1 MKIVNARSNV
11 QTPRRFKIGRAL
23 TALILAAAIVIP
35 MKGWGQEIH
44 GFVEGLNGVR
54 TTEGDGFKE
63 GSYTA
68 RGTRLQLR
76 INDYSDTGEYFARV
90 DYFFDQAGNQNSDLE
105 LREAYFTYTGF
116 DALDFK
122 IGRQI
127 TTWGTGDLIF
137 INDVFP
143 KDWQSFF
150 IGREDQ
156 YLKAPVDA
164 FRAGFYSDLFN
175 VNVIAMPR
183 FESDRLPTPDR
194 LTFYNPMSMSTGP
207 IMPQEPED
215 TIDNGE
221 VAVRLSRQIGG
232 WETALYGYRGYFR
245 QPVGFSPSSQ
255 QAFYPRLNVYGVSAR
270 RGLLGGV
277 FNLEGGYYDSRD
289 DKDGDDAFVE
299 NSSIRG
305 MAGFDRQLMNDF
317 QVGLQGYFEQMQ
329 DHDLYAGGLQTG
341 AYEKEE
347 LRQLYTL
354 RLTRWLKYQT
364 VMLSLFSF
372 YSPTDEDF
380 YVRAN
385 ASYKLSDPL
394 EVALG
399 ANLFGGEHEETLFG
413 QFDENDNVYLR
424 LRYSF

>member
-1 MKIVNARSNV
+1 MRRKGEIMK
-11 QTPRRFKIGRAL
+11 TPIKTTGRPYIGRAFTVL
-23 TALILAAAIVIP
+23 FLAAAMMIP
-35 MKGWGQEIH
+35 LTGWGQEIH

-54 TTEGDGFKE
+54 TTEGSGFEE

-68 RGTRLQLR
+68 RETRLQLR
-76 INDYSDTGEYFARV
+76 INDYGDMGEYFARV
-90 DYFFDQAGNQNSDLE
+90 DYFFDQAGDQSSDLE

-116 DALDFK
+116 NALDFK

-137 INDVFP
+137 INDVFQ

-156 YLKAPVDA
+156 YLKAPTDA
-164 FRAGFYSDLFN
+164 FRAGIYNDLFD
-175 VNVIAMPR
+175 VNIIAMPR
-183 FESDRLPTPDR
+183 FEPDRLPTPDR
-194 LTFYNPMSMSTGP
+194 LTSYNPMA
-207 IMPQEPED
+207 MPVMPEDPED

-221 VAVRLSRQIGG
+221 VAVRLSRQLWG

-245 QPVGFSPSSQ
+245 QPVGFSTTSQ
-255 QAFYPRLNVYGVSAR
+255 QTFYPRLNVYGVSLR

-277 FNLEGGYYDSRD
+277 LNLEGGYYDSRD
-289 DKDGDDAFVE
+289 DKDGDNPYVE
-299 NSSIRG
+299 NRSIRG
-305 MAGFDRQLMNDF
+305 MAGFDRQLMTDF
-317 QVGLQGYFEQMQ
+317 QIGLQGYFEQMQ
-329 DHDLYAGGLQTG
+329 DHDLYAGGLQAG
-341 AYEKEE
+341 AHEREE

-364 VMLSLFSF
+364 IMLSLFTF
-372 YSPTDEDF
+372 YSPTDEDY

-385 ASYKLSDPL
+385 ASYKLSDPM

-399 ANLFGGEHEETLFG
+399 ANLFGGEYEETLFG
-413 QFDENDNVYLR
+413 QFDDNDNVYLR